1 MNENTARIRPEPT
14 NSSGKEVRMEGA
26 PSSWTSMP
34 RDEVYER
41 RIFEL
46 ECYIE
51 RLEYLLTKTE
61 CERNEYKR
69 KACA

>member
-1 MNENTARIRPEPT
+1 MNEKTARTSPEQTIPG
-14 NSSGKEVRMEGA
+14 GKEVRMERA

-51 RLEYLLTKTE
+51 RLEYLLMMTE